1 MINILIKGAQYSEKY
16 GSHPGTP
23 ILIFF
28 VTVGAL
34 AGLDKGI
41 YGVCLGAGTML
52 VWFGSLWLVGCWHR
66 GK

>member
-1 MINILIKGAQYSEKY
+1 MISRLVKGAQYSEKY

-28 VTVGAL
+28 VAVGAL

-41 YGVCLGAGTML
+41 YGACIGAAVML
-52 VWFGSLWLVGCWHR
+52 AWFGSLWLIGCWER
-66 GK
+66 GE

>member
-1 MINILIKGAQYSEKY
+1 MISRIIKGAQYSEKY

-23 ILIFF
+23 VLVFCTIL
-28 VTVGAL
+28 GAL

-41 YGVCLGAGTML
+41 SGACIGAGIML
-52 VWFGSLWLVGCWHR
+52 VCFGSLWLIGCWER

>member
-1 MINILIKGAQYSEKY
+1 MINRLVKGAQYSEKY

-28 VTVGAL
+28 VAVGAL

-41 YGVCLGAGTML
+41 YGVCLGAGTMSVL
-52 VWFGSLWLVGCWHR
+52 FGSLWLVGCWHR